1 MSELGE
7 LLDDLAHERD
17 DVDGGR
23 VAGVADELHQD
34 VDDRGGHLGELDG
47 ARVDRLDEE
56 LSVLEVLCEPK
67 EQRAQARTCQIGI
80 HPSKD
85 STTERERREKG

>member
-1 MSELGE
+1 LEKIEKRTLDLAAVLSNDPQSPSEHLARFDIANSLQQPLSDRVSELGE

-47 ARVDRLDEE
+47 A
-56 LSVLEVLCEPK
+56 
-67 EQRAQARTCQIGI
+67 
-80 HPSKD
+80 
-85 STTERERREKG
+85 